1 MMKHGGVANL
11 VVGVGSVEGLPAEV
25 GQCGESGGAAL
36 CSKERKHAP
45 YKNRIFVHFNSTR
58 KIFYC

>member
-1 MMKHGGVANL
+1 MMKHGGVADL

-45 YKNRIFVHFNSTR
+45 YKN
-58 KIFYC
+58 